1 VTVGRAGQIAGGV
14 LAAIVLVV
22 VLMQIFLPKIAAGTI
37 SSKLRRYGRVQSVSV
52 SAWPALELLWGDADS
67 VSVRALSFS
76 ASPAQAANL
85 VWEGRGAGKIDMT
98 AASGKVGPLAL
109 TDVKFTKR
117 GSSLDA
123 QALASEAA
131 VGSALPSGVSVGLLG
146 SQAGSV
152 QVRASGGLFGLS
164 ASLDAIA
171 EPQQGRL
178 VVRPLGLFAG
188 LQLTL
193 FSNPHV
199 YVQGVAAS
207 PAHTGG
213 YLLQMDARLR

>member
-14 LAAIVLVV
+14 LGAIVLVL
-22 VLMQIFLPKIAAGTI
+22 VLMQIFLPKIAASMIT
-37 SSKLRRYGRVQSVSV
+37 SKLRRYGRVQSVNV

-85 VWEGRGAGKIDMT
+85 VWEGRGADRIDMT
-98 AASGKVGPLAL
+98 AASAKVGPLAL
-109 TDVKFTKR
+109 TGVKFTKR
-117 GSSLDA
+117 ADSLAA

-131 VGSALPSGVSVGLLG
+131 VAAALPSGVAVGLQG
-146 SQAGSV
+146 SEAGRV
-152 QVRASGGLFGLS
+152 RVRAGGGLFGVS
-164 ASLDAIA
+164 ASFDAVA

-188 LQLTL
+188 FQLTL

-199 YVQGVAAS
+199 YVVGVAAS
-207 PAHTGG
+207 ALQDGG
-213 YLLQMDARLR
+213 YLLQMQARLG